1 MFLTFDSRT
10 HSLSHDKFKLENSIS
25 ILYSLLYTNLSH
37 QLKPHFK
44 SEPRLFPRVCSV
56 KIRTLCTIWRGI
68 VRRDSMVTAFRMA
81 SGRRLYDEVLFR
93 VTESRVRELGSP
105 CTTKIEYR

>member
-1 MFLTFDSRT
+1 
-10 HSLSHDKFKLENSIS
+10 
-25 ILYSLLYTNLSH
+25 
-37 QLKPHFK
+37 
-44 SEPRLFPRVCSV
+44 
-56 KIRTLCTIWRGI
+56 
-68 VRRDSMVTAFRMA
+68 MVTAFRMA